1 MRKST
6 RAVSRL
12 VALFVAFLGVSL
24 VAGLLSAGLFLPAV
38 GAAGRATQI
47 GVDWFDNIDPT
58 LETPPLSQ
66 GSIMYANDGKTVI
79 AKFYEENRVV
89 TSLAK
94 VSPAMKQAVVAIEDS
109 RFYEHGGIDAR
120 GLFRALVSNKVNNDG
135 KVQGAS
141 TLTQQYIKN
150 VLLET
155 AVAAGD
161 KEAQKAATVQTPQ
174 RKIREIRMAI
184 EYEKHHTKNEILE
197 GYLNIANFGSNNY
210 GVEAAAQYYFQ
221 TTAAKLTLPQA
232 AMLAGIVQNPV
243 AFNPYDKAKQKAT
256 KARRDTVLTRMAD
269 LGMITATQKTAAE
282 AAQLPSKRQPALSG
296 CITANYYAYF
306 CQYALNSLLL
316 DSRYS
321 ALGKDYT
328 TRLNTVRR
336 GGLKIFST
344 MDPRLQKATIDIT
357 MKAISPSSESNVAAA
372 ATTVEPGTGKVL
384 AVGQNKVYS
393 NISKRGQT
401 ELNYAVD
408 HKYGGSQGF
417 ATGSTFKAFVL
428 ADWLATGHGLYDTVS
443 GDITPRPASDFNC
456 DGASL
461 AGETW
466 KVHNA
471 ENSGPPTMDVMA
483 ATAESVNLA
492 FADIESRLNLCDIAR
507 LSESLGV
514 HRSYPKGDECKQ
526 GNPPTTGIPG
536 CIPSLTLGPLSIS
549 PMTMASAY
557 AAFAADGLYCPPVGI
572 GSVSDRNS
580 KPLKIPANS
589 CTQGVSADVAHG
601 VTYALKGVLRPGG
614 TASNVGGIGW
624 PAAGKTGTADDSAD
638 TWFVGYTKQRSTAV
652 WVADPTPVI
661 DKPGDPTVYQPGEYS
676 LTLGQRTLNHRCI
689 DNWGCRTFYGATI
702 AGPVWK
708 DIMKVAQAGLDA
720 IDWPNPPAKMI
731 AGNGIK
737 VADVTGRSIGEAK
750 AILQGQGFKV
760 KVGKAVASPFQRDTV
775 AKTTPGAGTKVS
787 PGGVVVIHPGD
798 GSQQQPGGGPTPG
811 GGNGGGGG
819 GNGGGGNGNGNG
831 RGNITGGP
839 KTG

>member
-1 MRKST
+1 MRSTT
-6 RAVSRL
+6 RAASRL
-12 VALFVAFLGVSL
+12 VALLAAFLGVSV
-24 VAGLLSAGLFLPAV
+24 VAGVLSAGLFLPAV
-38 GAAGRATQI
+38 GATGRATQI

-94 VSPAMKQAVVAIEDS
+94 VAPAMKQAVVAIEDS

-120 GLFRALVSNKVNNDG
+120 GLFRAFTSNLLND

-161 KEAQKAATVQTPQ
+161 KEAQKAATAKDSK
-174 RKIREIRMAI
+174 RKIKEIRMAI

-210 GVEAAAQYYFQ
+210 GVEAASQFYFQ
-221 TTAAKLTLPQA
+221 TSAAKLTLPQA

-243 AFNPYDKAKQKAT
+243 AFNPYDKTKTKAT
-256 KARRDTVLTRMAD
+256 KVRRDTVLARMAE

-282 AAQLPSKRQPALSG
+282 AVALPTKKQPALSG

-336 GGLKIFST
+336 GGLKIIST
-344 MDPRLQKATIDIT
+344 MDARLQKATIDLT
-357 MKAISPSSESNVAAA
+357 MKAISPGDDSNVAAA

-384 AVGQNKVYS
+384 AVGQNRVYS
-393 NISKRGQT
+393 NVPKQGQT

-408 HKYGGSQGF
+408 YKYGGSQGF

-443 GDITPRPASDFNC
+443 GDITPRQGNEFNC
-456 DGASL
+456 DGAPL
-461 AGETW
+461 AGKW
-466 KVHNA
+466 DVHNS
-471 ENSGPPTMDVMA
+471 EGSGPPTMDIMA
-483 ATAESVNLA
+483 ATADSVNLA
-492 FADIESRLNLCDIAR
+492 FADMATRLNMCDIAR
-507 LSESLGV
+507 LSETLGAHRAYPSLDV
-514 HRSYPKGDECKQ
+514 CTK
-526 GNPPTTGIPG
+526 GNPLTTRISG
-536 CIPSLTLGPLSIS
+536 CLPSVILGALSIS

-557 AAFAADGLYCPPVGI
+557 AAFAADGMYCPPVGI
-572 GSVSDRNS
+572 GSVSDRS
-580 KPLKIPANS
+580 AKPLKIPANA

-624 PAAGKTGTADDSAD
+624 PAAGKTGTADESAD
-638 TWFVGYTKQRSTAV
+638 TWFVGYTKQRATAV
-652 WVADPTPVI
+652 WVADPTPTI
-661 DKPGDPTVYQPGEYS
+661 DKPGDPLVYQPGQYK
-676 LTLGQRTLNHRCI
+676 LVLGQRPLSPRCI
-689 DNWGCRTFYGATI
+689 GNWGCRTFYGATV
-702 AGPVWK
+702 AGPLWK

-720 IDWPNPPAKMI
+720 VDWPNPPAKMI

-760 KVGKAVASPFQRDTV
+760 KVGKPVHSPFQRDTV
-775 AKTTPGAGTKVS
+775 ASTTPGAGSKVS

-798 GSQQQPGGGPTPG
+798 GSQPQPGGGPTPG
-811 GGNGGGGG
+811 GNNGGGGG
-819 GNGGGGNGNGNG
+819 GNG
-831 RGNITGGP
+831 RGNNGGP

>member
-1 MRKST
+1 MRNST
-6 RAVSRL
+6 RVVSRL
-12 VALFVAFLGVSL
+12 VALFTAFLGVSV

-38 GAAGRATQI
+38 GAAGRATQV

-120 GLFRALVSNKVNNDG
+120 GLFRALVSNKVNGDG

-155 AVAAGD
+155 AVAVGD
-161 KEAQKAATVQTPQ
+161 KAAQRAATVQTPE
-174 RKIREIRMAI
+174 RKIKEIRMAI

-210 GVEAAAQYYFQ
+210 GVEAASQYYFQ
-221 TTAAKLTLPQA
+221 TSAAKLTLPQA

-243 AFNPYDKAKQKAT
+243 AFNPYTRPKDT
-256 KARRDTVLTRMAD
+256 KARRDTVLARMAD
-269 LGMITATQKTAAE
+269 LGMITATQKVAAV
-282 AAQLPSKRQPALSG
+282 AAPLPTKKQPALSG

-336 GGLKIFST
+336 GGLKIVST
-344 MDPRLQKATIDIT
+344 MDPQLQKATIDIT
-357 MKAISPSSESNVAAA
+357 MKAIPPGDESQVAAA
-372 ATTVEPGTGKVL
+372 ATTVEPGTGNVL
-384 AVGQNKVYS
+384 AIGQNRVYS
-393 NISKRGQT
+393 FVEKQGQT
-401 ELNYAVD
+401 ELNYSVD
-408 HKYGGSQGF
+408 YKYGGAGGF
-417 ATGSTFKAFVL
+417 QTGSTFKAFTL

-443 GDITPRPASDFNC
+443 ADITPRSASDFHSC
-456 DGASL
+456 QGLGGSWD
-461 AGETW
+461 
-466 KVHNA
+466 VHNS
-471 ENSGPPTMDVMA
+471 EGKGPPTMDIMA

-492 FADIESRLNLCDIAR
+492 FADMESRLNLCDIAA

-514 HRSYPKGDECKQ
+514 HLAHAYDPCAPEKPSANTR
-526 GNPPTTGIPG
+526 IPG
-536 CIPSLTLGPLSIS
+536 CLMSMTLGPFNLS
-549 PMTMASAY
+549 PMTMAAAY
-557 AAFAADGLYCPPVGI
+557 AAFAADGAYCPPVGI
-572 GSVSDRNS
+572 TTLSDRGGR
-580 KPLKIPANS
+580 PLKIPVNN
-589 CTQGVSADVAHG
+589 CTQGVSTDVAHG
-601 VTYALKGVLRPGG
+601 VTYALKPVLTHG
-614 TASNVGGIGW
+614 TASNIGGIGY
-624 PAAGKTGTADDSAD
+624 PAAGKTGTTDGSEN
-638 TWFVGYTKQRSTAV
+638 TWFIGYTAQRATAV
-652 WVADPTPVI
+652 WV
-661 DKPGDPTVYQPGEYS
+661 GDPNTYHKDSHPLGEGHQWPLHNRMIAGTYY
-676 LTLGQRTLNHRCI
+676 N
-689 DNWGCRTFYGATI
+689 NVFGATI
-702 AGPVWK
+702 AAPIWEK
-708 DIMKVAQAGLDA
+708 IIKVAMTGLEA
-720 IDWPNPPAKMI
+720 KDWPNPPAKMI

-737 VADVTGRSIGEAK
+737 VADVTGRSLGEAK

-811 GGNGGGGG
+811 GGNGSP
-819 GNGGGGNGNGNG
+819 GNGNGNG
-831 RGNITGGP
+831 RPNPGGP